1 MINFNK
7 TYFLTSFGFAEQ
19 LAESTDKEVI
29 FCGRSN
35 VGKSSLI
42 NKLCS
47 QNKLARVSSSPG
59 KTTTINFFQA
69 PENVVL
75 VDLPGYGYAKRSEKD
90 IIRWSELM
98 ESYFSSDRNIVQA
111 LILLDSRH
119 KPNSDDM
126 EMIEYFNRFEIPY
139 WAILTK
145 TDKLNKSEY
154 IEQVE
159 QYNSILVPLKCQR
172 IIPFSVKNEVDSENL
187 RNLLSESLNS

>member
-59 KTTTINFFQA
+59 KTTTINFF
-69 PENVVL
+69 
-75 VDLPGYGYAKRSEKD
+75 KR
-90 IIRWSELM
+90 
-98 ESYFSSDRNIVQA
+98 
-111 LILLDSRH
+111 
-119 KPNSDDM
+119 
-126 EMIEYFNRFEIPY
+126 
-139 WAILTK
+139 
-145 TDKLNKSEY
+145 
-154 IEQVE
+154 
-159 QYNSILVPLKCQR
+159 LKM
-172 IIPFSVKNEVDSENL
+172 
-187 RNLLSESLNS
+187 

>member
-69 PENVVL
+69 PENVIL

-154 IEQVE
+154 FEQVE
-159 QYNSILVPLKCQR
+159 QYNSILVPLKCHR
-172 IIPFSVKNEVDSENL
+172 IIAFSVKNEVDSENL